1 MELDKELK
9 RLRKERGITQ
19 EYLAK
24 KLYVSVL
31 AHFLYLDFCLKRKF
45 DFNMIFNEKGPG
57 LTDPALQN
65 ML

>member
-24 KLYVSVL
+24 KLYVSVQT
-31 AHFLYLDFCLKRKF
+31 
-45 DFNMIFNEKGPG
+45 I
-57 LTDPALQN
+57 
-65 ML
+65 